1 MSFYC
6 PPKKEPEK
14 VDPATG
20 KAPEGIHFIPN
31 YKDPRCVEGVCAECE
46 NKEEE
51 EDCEY
56 QTEVSEEEN
65 QECEEE
71 EQVAE
76 EEEKEPKRC
85 EWKGPEKLNYN
96 FNPCTRLCAL
106 PPPPPPPPPPA
117 RCGVCPPSNFPLCKD
132 TRPWR
137 NIDR

>member
-1 MSFYC
+1 MQC

-20 KAPEGIHFIPN
+20 KPPEGIHFIPN
-31 YKDPRCVEGVCAECE
+31 FVDPTQGVCKKC
-46 NKEEE
+46 EEE
-51 EDCEY
+51 EEAEECGCEFEEE
-56 QTEVSEEEN
+56 EVSEEET

-71 EQVAE
+71 EEAEE

-85 EWKGPEKLNYN
+85 EYKGPEKLNYN
-96 FNPCTRLCAL
+96 FNPCTRLCTL
-106 PPPPPPPPPPA
+106 PPPPPPPPPPE